1 MCIISVGDIPDFEF
15 KYRPFS
21 AVMKNFD
28 DSLPCFSVGRGILQL
43 LARYMSIHFQAKN
56 CIYSKSVRAWDVR
69 FFLIIWEVA
78 LLI

>member
-43 LARYMSIHFQAKN
+43 FGK
-56 CIYSKSVRAWDVR
+56 IYVNSFSSKK
-69 FFLIIWEVA
+69 LH
-78 LLI
+78 LQ